1 MEERYF
7 KDHRMA
13 PDIIHIEDPMG
24 VYATLVMGEDRA
36 LLFDTAYGIGN
47 LREHVARL
55 TSLPLTVVNSH
66 GHVDHLCGNYHF
78 DQVYI
83 HKEDMALAGEH
94 ASVQMRQ
101 GLLKEAKAKG
111 LLPEGFD
118 EDAYGVKGP
127 GSLVPVEEGH
137 CFDLGGLTLEVVAVP
152 GHTPGSIG
160 LLCHEKG
167 LVLLGDAA
175 NPFLFLFLPESGS
188 VKEYLGTLYK
198 IKALD
203 FERFI
208 ISHFPDPLPKEKIDN
223 YIRCAENIDVS
234 KSKPF
239 DFPPFSH
246 INALIYSHGDRERT
260 DPDYAA
266 IIYTPDRL

>member
-1 MEERYF
+1 MDTGYF
-7 KDHRMA
+7 RDHRIA
-13 PDIIHIEDPMG
+13 PDMIHIEDPMG
-24 VYATLVMGEDRA
+24 VYASLIIGKDRA

-47 LREHVARL
+47 LKEHVARL
-55 TSLPLTVVNSH
+55 TNLPLTVVNSH

-83 HKEDMALAGEH
+83 HQEDMALAGEH

-101 GLLKEAKAKG
+101 GSLKQAKEKG
-111 LLPEGFD
+111 MLPEGFD
-118 EDAYGVKGP
+118 EDAYRMKGP
-127 GSLVPVEEGH
+127 GNLVPVEEGH
-137 CFDLGGLTLEVVAVP
+137 CFDLGGLSLEVISVP
-152 GHTPGSIG
+152 GHTQGSIG
-160 LLCHEKG
+160 LLCSEKG
-167 LVLLGDAA
+167 LMLLGDAA

-188 VKEYLGTLYK
+188 VKQYLETLYK

-208 ISHFPDPLPKEKIDN
+208 ISHFPAPLSKEKIDN
-223 YIRCAENIDVS
+223 YIRCAENIDLA

-239 DFPPFSH
+239 EFPPFPH
-246 INALIYSHGDRERT
+246 INALIYSHGDKERT
-260 DPDYAA
+260 DPDYTA